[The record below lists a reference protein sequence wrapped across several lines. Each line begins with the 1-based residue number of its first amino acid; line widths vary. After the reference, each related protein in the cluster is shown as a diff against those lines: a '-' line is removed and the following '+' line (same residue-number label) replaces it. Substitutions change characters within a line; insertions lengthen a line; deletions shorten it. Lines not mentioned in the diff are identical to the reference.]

1 MRKKFTVALMALFA
15 ACLLVLSG
23 CGGPSV
29 EELIREDLTTQFDE
43 VKNGEEDFL
52 EGLEEGAGDSF
63 DQLGIDA
70 SAFAQAYLDGFDYSI
85 DEIVVED
92 TTATATVTLKV
103 KSMGD
108 IVNEFNLQFAD
119 YISTVDLS
127 TITEDDLYAA
137 AGQMMLDITNA
148 AELKDVTCNFTYS
161 QDDEGEWSADESA
174 ETELTN
180 ALMG

>member
-43 VKNGEEDFL
+43 VKSGEEDFI
-52 EGLEEGAGDSF
+52 EGLEESAGDSF

-119 YISTVDLS
+119 YMSTVDLS

-137 AGQMMLDITNA
+137 AGQMMLDITNGA
-148 AELKDVTCNFTYS
+148 
-161 QDDEGEWSADESA
+161 
-174 ETELTN
+174 ELTN
-180 ALMG
+180 ALMS